1 MKGSCLCQAVKYQIN
16 TTPKDPG
23 CCHCNQCRKQSGHFW
38 AAAFVEDSNLVVS
51 GEVRWYSSSEEAKRG
66 FCPICGSVLFWKYQ
80 DGDSTAFSLGSLDGE
95 TGIRLEQHI
104 FTAFKGDYYDITD
117 GLPQHGIVEGVS

>member
-66 FCPICGSVLFWKYQ
+66 ILSHLRFGLVLEVPGWR
-80 DGDSTAFSLGSLDGE
+80 LDGVF
-95 TGIRLEQHI
+95 TGFLRWRDWNSLRAAY
-104 FTAFKGDYYDITD
+104 FYCF
-117 GLPQHGIVEGVS
+117 